1 MSNGWRKRDSN
12 ELQCPLQAHAMLLY
26 WCGGMSRAKIILN
39 AKPYL
44 HGTAGDAWRRARRA
58 ESNNNIERHKAEQT
72 KQTENKM
79 SKNGGVKIYWFWS
92 FG

>member
-26 WCGGMSRAKIILN
+26 RCGGMSRAKIILN

-44 HGTAGDAWRRARRA
+44 HGTAGDA
-58 ESNNNIERHKAEQT
+58 
-72 KQTENKM
+72 
-79 SKNGGVKIYWFWS
+79 
-92 FG
+92 